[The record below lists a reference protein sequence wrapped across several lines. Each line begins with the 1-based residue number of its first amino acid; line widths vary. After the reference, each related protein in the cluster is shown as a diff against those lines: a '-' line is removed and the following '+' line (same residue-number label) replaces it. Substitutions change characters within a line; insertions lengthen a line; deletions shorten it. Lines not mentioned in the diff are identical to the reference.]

1 MNTQVLAHI
10 QLASSFLWSTPPQVE
25 KAIEELKEVE
35 KKLAHRNKLI
45 LITDSSEEG
54 NGVLESLRQR
64 LSQKSKEL
72 LMTTQILL
80 KFFQSLNGS
89 LVDKRFMAM
98 ALLAYTG
105 FLRFDEPSNLRLKD
119 IIPHPTYFEL
129 FIESRKTDQPLYQ
142 LLKPVMTSVPGLT
155 LSNICP
161 KLCSFS
167 LHLFMVAMTSCL
179 GIYRLNPEP
188 NLIHDFTHQM
198 SWDFVKKVSWLR
210 PRSCIFFLAE
220 L

>member
-1 MNTQVLAHI
+1 M
-10 QLASSFLWSTPPQVE
+10 PPQVE
-25 KAIEELKEVE
+25 KVIEELKEVE

-54 NGVLESLRQR
+54 NGVLESLQQK
-64 LSQKSKEL
+64 LSQKSKKSP
-72 LMTTQILL
+72 MTTQILL

-142 LLKPVMTSVPGLT
+142 LLKPVLTSVPGLT

-167 LHLFMVAMTSCL
+167 VHLFMVAMTSYL

-188 NLIHDFTHQM
+188 NLIQDFTHQI
-198 SWDFVKKVSWLR
+198 S
-210 PRSCIFFLAE
+210 
-220 L
+220 

>member
-1 MNTQVLAHI
+1 
-10 QLASSFLWSTPPQVE
+10 
-25 KAIEELKEVE
+25 
-35 KKLAHRNKLI
+35 
-45 LITDSSEEG
+45 
-54 NGVLESLRQR
+54 
-64 LSQKSKEL
+64 
-72 LMTTQILL
+72 MTTQILL

-89 LVDKRFMAM
+89 LVDKKFMAM

-129 FIESRKTDQPLYQ
+129 FIESRKTDQPLCQ
-142 LLKPVMTSVPGLT
+142 LLKPVLTSVPGLT

-188 NLIHDFTHQM
+188 NLIQDFTHQM
-198 SWDFVKKVSWLR
+198 SWDFVKKLVDLGLDRASFSWQSFRSGGASSVAVFLTECLR
-210 PRSCIFFLAE
+210 DMGDGVPKTIQIVMLQTC
-220 L
+220 